1 MQFRKTLLV
10 VGSFAAIT
18 LAASTAAI
26 AHGPNGSSMSPNQGW
41 NMGQGQIG
49 PGMMQQPGYGMG
61 QMGPGMMQQPGY
73 GMGQM
78 GPGMMQQPGYGM
90 GQMSPGMMQQLR
102 QDLTAADVR
111 HMLGHRLEWSG
122 NPNVKLGAVE
132 EKDDDTIIAEVIGED
147 GTVFQRFEIN
157 RHTGWMRHTQ

>member
-41 NMGQGQIG
+41 NMGQGQI
-49 PGMMQQPGYGMG
+49 
-61 QMGPGMMQQPGY
+61 
-73 GMGQM
+73 

>member
-41 NMGQGQIG
+41 NMGQGQI
-49 PGMMQQPGYGMG
+49 
-61 QMGPGMMQQPGY
+61 GPGMMQQPGY